1 MKKLVFVN
9 DAFVA
14 SKFKLLSDPNQ
25 GAKRGKKILRAFFF
39 SVILNK
45 SLQRTNRS
53 ISKEYGINISNDI
66 QISRAKEH
74 ILY

>member
-1 MKKLVFVN
+1 MAQNVGIVERNKLRNTIKVKKN
-9 DAFVA
+9 IE
-14 SKFKLLSDPNQ
+14 S
-25 GAKRGKKILRAFFF
+25 IFF

-53 ISKEYGINISNDI
+53 ISKEYGIDISNDI